1 MFVFKSRI
9 NLEKNSG
16 MFKKFLKILSL
27 RAFAEENPE
36 PTSNTPEGIP
46 KSKDGNE
53 GVPAFNFEQLIAQAR
68 KEEKE
73 KLYPEINRLREEL
86 KVMTANNNNNLLEV
100 AKLKEELEKI
110 KANNNESVEVAKLK
124 EELEKIRNEYEDFKK
139 NTVSEEDLRA
149 TLEKEYE
156 VKTYLTE
163 QKAANKNLILPMFFD
178 SVAGETKEDIDN
190 SIKNAIEMTNKA
202 KEQLNVTTNII
213 QGSNTPVPPVVNP
226 NGGIHKDSL
235 DVGFLANLDL
245 KTPEGK
251 REYEEWRKKQGLK

>member
-1 MFVFKSRI
+1 MFIFKSRI
-9 NLEKNSG
+9 NLEKNNG

-36 PTSNTPEGIP
+36 SDPSRDTP
-46 KSKDGNE
+46 KLKDE
-53 GVPAFNFEQLIAQAR
+53 KEESPALNFEQLIAQAR

-73 KLYPEINRLREEL
+73 KLYPEINRLKEEL
-86 KVMTANNNNNLLEV
+86 KIMTTNNNNNLLEV

-110 KANNNESVEVAKLK
+110 KANNNESTKVIELK
-124 EELEKIRNEYEDFKK
+124 EELENVRNEYEDFKK

-156 VKTYLTE
+156 VKAYLTE

-178 SVAGETKEDIDN
+178 SIEGETKEDIDN
-190 SIKNAIEMTNKA
+190 SIKKAIEMTNKA

-213 QGSNTPVPPVVNP
+213 QGGNTSVPPIVNP
-226 NGGIHKDSL
+226 NGGIRKDSL

-245 KTPEGK
+245 KTPEGR